1 MKTSAKT
8 ALALLASVLLP
19 ATAMAAA
26 GQAEPWQIGLQDAAS
41 PVSEYIHWFHNMLLV
56 IITVITL
63 FVLALLIYVM
73 VKFNAKAKCSE
84 LCGKDHAFMPI
95 EVHVYS
101 TNHKDIGTMYLIFAI
116 YRHMLQ
122 RVRDRPRPDHDLLH
136 GHAGHDRRLRQLV
149 RAAHDR
155 RAGHGVPA
163 HEQHLVLAAA
173 GGARSRCC

>member
-73 VKFNAKAKCSE
+73 VKFNAKANPVPSKTTH
-84 LCGKDHAFMPI
+84 HAGL
-95 EVHVYS
+95 EVAWTV
-101 TNHKDIGTMYLIFAI
+101 IPVLILVIIAI
-116 YRHMLQ
+116 PSFRLLYLQ
-122 RVRDRPRPDHDLLH
+122 RDIPQADMTLKVIGNPAGTGPMNIPTSALTNPAPPR
-136 GHAGHDRRLRQLV
+136 
-149 RAAHDR
+149 
-155 RAGHGVPA
+155 
-163 HEQHLVLAAA
+163 
-173 GGARSRCC
+173 